1 MNQYKLDVKKP
12 ATFTLLLIYSFPACI
27 AVSLSPA
34 LTSIGQTYGISSNAV
49 KDVMTLSMLGYA
61 IGPLLSAPITTFL
74 GRKVTVILGSIM
86 AVLGLVLSVFAFFS
100 DNYGLFLVG
109 RFVATFGG
117 GVAFCLSYA
126 IISDF
131 YKEAEARN
139 VLAIIA
145 AAFCLIPGIVMAIA
159 GQLTHYLG
167 WEYTLFF
174 MLAYAVLTI
183 VLTLGLPETGSP
195 IPFNKKDIQ
204 ELDHDY
210 LVVLK
215 NKSFIYACI
224 IIGLAISLL
233 YVYAT
238 DASLIASEKMKMGP
252 SMFGYYSVIPYVG
265 AIVSLTAVR
274 IFSRK
279 LTYVRTTL
287 MSFVLMLIG
296 AGATLAAFLSGSIN
310 VFTLFGFT
318 FIIIAG
324 SIPINVSYATIA
336 ENISPYRGIEAS
348 LISSLFMFISIFA
361 VKVSSFLHPFMGWLE
376 YPITAFIMVGL
387 MAVFCVLLYRHDPKV
402 FGAGEAEGSQP
413 ELKAARHL

>member
-1 MNQYKLDVKKP
+1 MSQYKLDVKKP
-12 ATFTLLLIYSFPACI
+12 NTFTLLLIYSFPACI

-34 LTSIGQTYGISSNAV
+34 LTSIAHSYGLSSNAV

-61 IGPLLSAPITTFL
+61 IGPLLSAPVTTFL
-74 GRKVTVILGSIM
+74 GRKVTVIIGSVV
-86 AVLGLVLSVFAFFS
+86 AVAGLILSVMAFYS
-100 DNYGLFLVG
+100 SNYALFLVG

-117 GVAFCLSYA
+117 GIAFCLSYA

-131 YKEAEARN
+131 YKASEARN
-139 VLAIIA
+139 VLAVIA
-145 AAFCLIPGIVMAIA
+145 AAFCLIPGIVMAIS
-159 GQLTHYLG
+159 GQLTHFLG
-167 WEYTLFF
+167 WQYTLFF
-174 MLAYAVLTI
+174 MLAYAVATI
-183 VLTLGLPETGSP
+183 VLTLNLPETGSP

-215 NKSFIYACI
+215 NKSFLYSCI

-252 SMFGYYSVIPYVG
+252 SLFGYLSVIPYIG

-279 LTYVRTTL
+279 LTYLRTTL
-287 MSFVLMLIG
+287 MSFILMLIG
-296 AGATLAAFLSGSIN
+296 AGAALAAFMGGTIN
-310 VFTLFGFT
+310 MFTLFGFT
-318 FIIIAG
+318 FILIAG

-361 VKVSSFLHPFMGWLE
+361 VKVSSFLHPYLGWLE
-376 YPITAFIMVGL
+376 YPITALIMIAL
-387 MAVFCVLLYRHDPKV
+387 MALFCLLLYRHDPKV
-402 FGAGEAEGSQP
+402 FTPDSEEAAQSD
-413 ELKAARHL
+413 LKTARHL